1 MKKMIGKIALS
12 FLLVFAGLCLWET
25 VAGLKSYEGDLVSF
39 VLSSLQA
46 DILFLSG
53 VIVFL
58 ILSILSRQKEI
69 LNHQKEQLEA
79 SRELQMLLKRREEEL
94 FTKKPAENNSTP
106 DASDHTERQEKRD
119 ES

>member
-12 FLLVFAGLCLWET
+12 FLLVFAGLCLGET

-53 VIVFL
+53 VIVF
-58 ILSILSRQKEI
+58 
-69 LNHQKEQLEA
+69 
-79 SRELQMLLKRREEEL
+79 
-94 FTKKPAENNSTP
+94 
-106 DASDHTERQEKRD
+106 
-119 ES
+119 

>member
-12 FLLVFAGLCLWET
+12 FLLVFAGLCLGET

-53 VIVFL
+53 VIVIFDL
-58 ILSILSRQKEI
+58 IY
-69 LNHQKEQLEA
+69 
-79 SRELQMLLKRREEEL
+79 
-94 FTKKPAENNSTP
+94 TKPPERDSKPS
-106 DASDHTERQEKRD
+106 ERAIG
-119 ES
+119 SLP